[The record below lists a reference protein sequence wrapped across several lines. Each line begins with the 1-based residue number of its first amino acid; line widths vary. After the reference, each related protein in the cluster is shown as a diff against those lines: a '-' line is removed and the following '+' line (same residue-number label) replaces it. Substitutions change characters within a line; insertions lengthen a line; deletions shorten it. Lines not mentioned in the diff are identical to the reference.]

1 MSVSDERKRST
12 SSATT
17 CSLSFL
23 SIESLTSFGPG
34 KAGPKEMKALDSNRL
49 GWASDPYG
57 TASCLRRQRC
67 CSELRRGLGA
77 LLLFRYAACALRVD
91 GNARAH
97 RARKRDRADVTAFR
111 GGGLC
116 PDDLL
121 DNRRVVLQQLTLV
134 EALLPDRQVDIRA
147 PVGAVLGLACF
158 RVTARFAD
166 VERPRPRLRVRHLP
180 TRAEDAAEPA
190 HRSHHVRGRD
200 GDVEVVEPLLD
211 PLGEVGRADKVRA
224 GVVRLLRLLALG
236 EHGNARVLAGAVRE
250 HERAPQLLLG
260 MADVEAEIE
269 VHLDGLVELDAVR
282 GLQELDRLERRVHLL
297 AVDGCPRMAVTLAVL
312 GHQVRTSTPIERAV
326 PSTIF
331 MAWSM
336 SRAFKSTN
344 FVSAI
349 WRTWSRVRRPTFSRF
364 GSPEPFSRFSA
375 SLMSTA
381 AGGVF
386 VMNVNDRSS
395 YTVIS
400 TGVMRP
406 PACVVCALNALQ

>member
-121 DNRRVVLQQLTLV
+121 DDRRVVLQQLTLV

-147 PVGAVLGLACF
+147 PVGAVLELACF
-158 RVTARFAD
+158 RVTDRLAD
-166 VERPRPRLRVRHLP
+166 VERHRPRLRVRHLP

-190 HRSHHVRGRD
+190 KSAPASSASFAFSPSANTATRVSLPVPCGSMSVPRSCCSAWGTLR
-200 GDVEVVEPLLD
+200 P
-211 PLGEVGRADKVRA
+211 
-224 GVVRLLRLLALG
+224 RLR
-236 EHGNARVLAGAVRE
+236 
-250 HERAPQLLLG
+250 
-260 MADVEAEIE
+260 
-269 VHLDGLVELDAVR
+269 
-282 GLQELDRLERRVHLL
+282 
-297 AVDGCPRMAVTLAVL
+297 C
-312 GHQVRTSTPIERAV
+312 TSTVSSNLTPSEDFRSLTASSGEYTCSRSMAARA
-326 PSTIF
+326 
-331 MAWSM
+331 
-336 SRAFKSTN
+336 
-344 FVSAI
+344 
-349 WRTWSRVRRPTFSRF
+349 WR
-364 GSPEPFSRFSA
+364 
-375 SLMSTA
+375 
-381 AGGVF
+381 
-386 VMNVNDRSS
+386 
-395 YTVIS
+395 
-400 TGVMRP
+400 
-406 PACVVCALNALQ
+406 